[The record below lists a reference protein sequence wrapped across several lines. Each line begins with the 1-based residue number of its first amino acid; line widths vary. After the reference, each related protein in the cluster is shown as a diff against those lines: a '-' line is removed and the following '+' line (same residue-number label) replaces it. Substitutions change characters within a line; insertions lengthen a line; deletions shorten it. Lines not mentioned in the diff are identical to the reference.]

1 MATQPASSSPPLRF
15 NNPALKAPAGLGGSP
30 KIRAMNAA
38 APTGALALL
47 TAVALGALHALE
59 PSHGKA
65 VIGAYLVGKRRSVA
79 AALQLAAIVAFTHTF
94 SVIALALLARWGA
107 ARLALTGRAL
117 AVGAGLLIVAL
128 GLFGVV
134 RFFLGFRHSRAHE
147 PGHPH
152 IHPLEDQPFV
162 IHPEDEPA
170 PDDTG
175 HGHVHGGLG
184 ELLLLGIAGGLVP
197 CFEGVALLGGA
208 AALGH
213 PARGLFWVLAFS
225 GGLGGVVLAL
235 GLAFIGAQG
244 WLEAKFAGGWG
255 RGLRYAPVISSAL
268 ILLFGLAMTGFALA
282 GASLE

>member
-1 MATQPASSSPPLRF
+1 
-15 NNPALKAPAGLGGSP
+15 
-30 KIRAMNAA
+30 MNAA

-65 VIGAYLVGKRRSVA
+65 VIGAYLVGRRRSGL

-94 SVIALALLARWGA
+94 SVIALALLAAWGA

-117 AVGAGLLIVAL
+117 AVGAGLLIVGL
-128 GLFGVV
+128 GLLGVV
-134 RFFLGFRHSRAHE
+134 RFFFGPRHDHAHE

-152 IHPLEDQPFV
+152 VHPLEDQPFV

-170 PDDTG
+170 PRDP
-175 HGHVHGGLG
+175 GHVHGGFG
-184 ELLLLGIAGGLVP
+184 ELLLLGVAGGLVP

-213 PARGLFWVLAFS
+213 LARGLAWVLAFS

-235 GLAFIGAQG
+235 GLIFIRAQG
-244 WLEAKFAGGWG
+244 WIEKQFDGPWG
-255 RGLRYAPVISSAL
+255 RRLRYAPVASSL
-268 ILLFGLAMTGFALA
+268 VILLFGLVMTALALA
-282 GASLE
+282 GAPPE